1 MEKRTLGLIE
11 VEGREQRYTR
21 RLAISGFSRN
31 TREYLYA
38 CIGCIRSV
46 YTYPL
51 FSLPGGS
58 PTSRISPL
66 KLDGV
71 YHEPGGNARSI
82 RYVRTL
88 PRSHELSVPRTA
100 IPSLNRN
107 GNVGRSRRPD
117 RYPSPHSLCTAEGGR
132 IMHLRGLSCSIVANS
147 LDTELRVSRNYL
159 LVDRALTSNWQPGGN
174 GLNIRDEEVPT
185 RGVSKSSVRYVSTSL
200 EGWIGRGNKMGARSR
215 GLVRL
220 KGEVVEEGEVGG
232 GSQWSA
238 HLADP
243 TSLTSLMIYVEL
255 QAP

>member
-1 MEKRTLGLIE
+1 MEKRALGLIE

-117 RYPSPHSLCTAEGGR
+117 RHPSPHSLCTAEGGR
-132 IMHLRGLSCSIVANS
+132 IMHLRGLSCSIVGCEFVGYGTPCFAK
-147 LDTELRVSRNYL
+147 L
-159 LVDRALTSNWQPGGN
+159 LARWPGFNEQLAARWKRAKHQ
-174 GLNIRDEEVPT
+174 
-185 RGVSKSSVRYVSTSL
+185 
-200 EGWIGRGNKMGARSR
+200 GRG
-215 GLVRL
+215 
-220 KGEVVEEGEVGG
+220 
-232 GSQWSA
+232 GSNSG
-238 HLADP
+238 
-243 TSLTSLMIYVEL
+243 SL
-255 QAP
+255 